1 MKKPSRLERDY
12 FFNIRDLPEG
22 GEADMRDGVVE
33 HPATEA
39 GNDVMEKNGD
49 RHEGMEAKLI
59 LEKENRRY
67 WFIWISR
74 KLVCVSVADEER
86 GRERILCPP
95 GNIDNI
101 LSDE

>member
-22 GEADMRDGVVE
+22 GGADMQDGVVE

-67 WFIWISR
+67 WFI
-74 KLVCVSVADEER
+74 
-86 GRERILCPP
+86 
-95 GNIDNI
+95 
-101 LSDE
+101 